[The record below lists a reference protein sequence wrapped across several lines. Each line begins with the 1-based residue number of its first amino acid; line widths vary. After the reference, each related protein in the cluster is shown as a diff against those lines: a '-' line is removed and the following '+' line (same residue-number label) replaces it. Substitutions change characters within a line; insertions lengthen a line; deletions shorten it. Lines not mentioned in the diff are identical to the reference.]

1 MYNGVRNSL
10 GCQLLD
16 LGYDMDLVR
25 DQLGHAKIEMTR
37 RYAKRS
43 KQILTDV
50 LMARRDN
57 VLRFY
62 KKRRSDYQEEI

>member
-1 MYNGVRNSL
+1 M